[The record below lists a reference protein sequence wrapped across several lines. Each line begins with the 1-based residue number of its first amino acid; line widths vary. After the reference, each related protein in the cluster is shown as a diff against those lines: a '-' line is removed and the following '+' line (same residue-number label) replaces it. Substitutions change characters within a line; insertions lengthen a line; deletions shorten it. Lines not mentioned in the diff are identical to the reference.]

1 MNKQAKAT
9 KLKRLNAF
17 FKKHERSQSRAVL
30 PDKQNFINT
39 AIIKEKNRDFTHQE
53 IFRLR
58 KFITRTRQDLL
69 CEDEK
74 SV

>member
-1 MNKQAKAT
+1 MKGVRVEQY
-9 KLKRLNAF
+9 F
-17 FKKHERSQSRAVL
+17 
-30 PDKQNFINT
+30 PDIQNSVNT
-39 AIIKEKNRDFTHQE
+39 TLIKEKNRDFIHQE